1 MCKMVCHVDQN
12 WRSYFYWTN
21 VGNNYFFGSKA
32 FELKL
37 NSQKKLIIVKD
48 TVSEIFIE

>member
-1 MCKMVCHVDQN
+1 MSCWPKLKIIFLLNKC
-12 WRSYFYWTN
+12 
-21 VGNNYFFGSKA
+21 GKYFFGSKA

-37 NSQKKLIIVKD
+37 NSQKKLIVVKD